1 MNIRNRRELL
11 SVSAQRLSS
20 APQEKRIVLIFTG
33 LVLGAN
39 LVSVLL
45 SYVLGLQIDQATGLR
60 GLSTR
65 NTLSAIQTML
75 PMVQAV
81 LVMCLDLGYISAML
95 RIARGQ
101 YASPNGLRLG
111 FDRFWVLLRSQI
123 ILGLFYVGICIVSVY
138 ASTVLYMITPLSKGT
153 MELLTPIMAEA
164 SVLNPEI
171 LLEDAVYD
179 QLLSTMTPAFLL
191 FGVVF
196 IALYIP
202 VTYRFRMT
210 KYIIIEKPGIGA
222 IVALRESRMMM
233 RGNAV
238 NLFKLDLHLWWY
250 YAALV
255 VSSVI
260 CYGDQILPML
270 GVAFPFSADMA
281 YFLFY
286 GAYWVI
292 QSAIYIF
299 LRNRME
305 VTYALAYDAI
315 KPEEKKDTGVVL
327 GNIFQM

>member
-1 MNIRNRRELL
+1 
-11 SVSAQRLSS
+11 
-20 APQEKRIVLIFTG
+20 
-33 LVLGAN
+33 
-39 LVSVLL
+39 
-45 SYVLGLQIDQATGLR
+45 
-60 GLSTR
+60 
-65 NTLSAIQTML
+65 
-75 PMVQAV
+75 
-81 LVMCLDLGYISAML
+81 
-95 RIARGQ
+95 
-101 YASPNGLRLG
+101 
-111 FDRFWVLLRSQI
+111 
-123 ILGLFYVGICIVSVY
+123 
-138 ASTVLYMITPLSKGT
+138 
-153 MELLTPIMAEA
+153 
-164 SVLNPEI
+164 
-171 LLEDAVYD
+171 
-179 QLLSTMTPAFLL
+179 
-191 FGVVF
+191 
-196 IALYIP
+196 
-202 VTYRFRMT
+202 MT

-270 GVAFPFSADMA
+270 GVEFPFSSDLA

-292 QSAIYIF
+292 QSAVYIF

>member
-20 APQEKRIVLIFTG
+20 APQEKRIVLLFTG

-222 IVALRESRMMM
+222 IAALRESRMMM

>member
-1 MNIRNRRELL
+1 MNIRNRREMT
-11 SVSAQRLSS
+11 SIAAQRLSS
-20 APQEKRIVLIFTG
+20 APQEKRIVLIYTG

-39 LVSVLL
+39 ILSVLL
-45 SYVLGLQIDQATGLR
+45 SYVLGLQIDQTTGLR

-75 PMVQAV
+75 PLVQSV
-81 LVMCLDLGYISAML
+81 LVMCLDLGYLSSML

-138 ASTVLYMITPLSKGT
+138 ASSMIYMITPLSKGT
-153 MELLTPIMAEA
+153 MELLMPLMSEA
-164 SVLNPEI
+164 SLLNPEI
-171 LLEDAVYD
+171 LLEGAVYD
-179 QLLSTMTPAFLL
+179 QLLSTMAPAFVL
-191 FGVVF
+191 FGIVF

-210 KYIIIEKPGIGA
+210 RYIIIEKPGIGA
-222 IVALRESRMMM
+222 IAALRESRMMM

-270 GVAFPFSADMA
+270 GVEFPFSSDLA

-292 QSAIYIF
+292 QSAVYIF
-299 LRNRME
+299 LRNRTE